1 MSDTYPAT
9 IAAIR
14 AGLAQ
19 GEFTARALAGH
30 YYERIAATEAPAA
43 PAANA
48 WLTLCR
54 ERAEVQADRVDA
66 LARQGQ
72 PLPPLA
78 GLPLAVKDVIS
89 MRGVRTTCGSRML
102 EHYIAP
108 YDATVIEKLEA
119 AGALLLGK
127 VNCDEFA
134 MGSSTENSAF
144 GPTRNPR
151 DPSRVPGGSSGGSA
165 AVVANGSA
173 LAALGSDTGGSI
185 RQPAAFCGVVGLLP
199 TYGRVSR
206 YGLVAFGSSLDHI
219 GPLTRSVDD
228 AARLLG
234 VLAGPDPRDA
244 TCADVPVPDYA
255 AQLAA
260 LPAGFRI
267 GVVKEAWGGGLDS
280 QVEATVRRALDRLA
294 GAGCD
299 IVEVSLPHLHA
310 SIATYYIVATAEA
323 SANLARFDGVRY
335 GLRAEAESLGEMYRK
350 TREAGFGA
358 EVKRRILLGTYVL
371 SSGYY
376 DAYYRKA
383 QLARALLARDLD
395 RAFAQADLLVTPTT
409 PGTAFKIGERIS
421 NPLEMYLADIYTVPA
436 DLAGI
441 PAISVPCGEAAGLP
455 VGLQFMGRHFDETRV
470 LQAARLWESLSEKS
484 DATRM

>member
-1 MSDTYPAT
+1 MSETFPAS
-9 IAAIR
+9 IASTR
-14 AGLAQ
+14 AALAR
-19 GEFTARALAGH
+19 GELSARALADEF
-30 YYERIAATEAPAA
+30 YQRIAATEAPAA

-54 ERAEVQADRVDA
+54 ERAEAQAERVDT
-66 LARQGQ
+66 LVHQGQ

-78 GLPLAVKDVIS
+78 GIPIAVKDVIS

-119 AGALLLGK
+119 AGAVLLGK

-134 MGSSTENSAF
+134 MGSSTENSAY
-144 GPTRNPR
+144 GPTRNPH
-151 DPSRVPGGSSGGSA
+151 DPNRVPGGSSGGSA

-173 LAALGSDTGGSI
+173 LAALGSYTGGSI
-185 RQPAAFCGVVGLLP
+185 RQPASFCGVVGLLP

-206 YGLVAFGSSLDHI
+206 FGLVAFGSSLDHI
-219 GPLTRSVDD
+219 GPLTRTVDD
-228 AARLLG
+228 AARLLT

-244 TCADVPVPDYA
+244 TCAAVPVPDYS
-255 AQLAA
+255 AQLDSI
-260 LPAGFRI
+260 PSGFRL

-280 QVEATVRRALDRLA
+280 QVEASVRHALDRLA
-294 GAGCD
+294 RAGCEV
-299 IVEVSLPHLHA
+299 VEVSLPHLDA

-323 SANLARFDGVRY
+323 SANLARYDGVRY
-335 GLRAEAESLGEMYRK
+335 GLRAPAETLGEMYRK
-350 TREAGFGA
+350 TRESGFGA

-383 QLARALLARDLD
+383 QLARALLARDLEH
-395 RAFAQADLLVTPTT
+395 AFTQADLLVTPTT

-441 PAISVPCGEAAGLP
+441 PAISVPCGDVAGLP
-455 VGLQFMGRHFDETRV
+455 VGLQFMGRHYDETRV
-470 LQAARLWESLSEKS
+470 LQAARLWETLYSSHN
-484 DATRM
+484 